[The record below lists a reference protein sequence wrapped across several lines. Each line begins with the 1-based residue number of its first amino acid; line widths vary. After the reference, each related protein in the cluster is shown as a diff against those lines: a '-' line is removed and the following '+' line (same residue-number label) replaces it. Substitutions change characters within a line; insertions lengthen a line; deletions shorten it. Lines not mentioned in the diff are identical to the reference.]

1 MARVRPAQPGDLK
14 PITEIY
20 NQAVLTSTA
29 SFDTSPRTGAQQ
41 QAWFDEHGARHP
53 ILVAQE
59 QDGRVVGWASL
70 SRWAEHGGYETT
82 AEVSV
87 YVEHAHRGQGIG
99 RSLVAAV
106 LAEGERSGI
115 HAVIA
120 RIAQGNEVSINLF
133 GAMGFQQIGLMR
145 EVGWTFGQ
153 LLDVVL
159 MEKLFPANLPL
170 GTPGGIQAPHPQASD
185 HG

>member
-14 PITEIY
+14 PITAIY

-29 SFDTSPRTGAQQ
+29 SFDTSPRTEAQQ
-41 QAWFDEHGARHP
+41 QAWFGAHGARHP
-53 ILVAQE
+53 ILVAEE
-59 QDGRVVGWASL
+59 QSGTVVGWASL
-70 SRWAEHGGYETT
+70 SRWAEHGGYEAT

-87 YVEHAHRGQGIG
+87 YVEQTHRGQGIG
-99 RSLVAAV
+99 RSLLAAV
-106 LAEGERSGI
+106 LAEGERSGT

-120 RIAQGNEVSINLF
+120 RIAQGNEVSIHLF
-133 GAMGFQQIGLMR
+133 EAMGFERIGLMR
-145 EVGWTFGQ
+145 EVGWKFGM

-159 MEKLFPANLPL
+159 MEKLFPANLPR
-170 GTPGGIQAPHPQASD
+170 GTPGGAQTPHPQASD